1 MKDARLA
8 DLAIFIM
15 FFFSLKDGKRLWQ
28 SLTLILLPHIF
39 FSSCQMWFSSLLP
52 RGTIQGTLTKIQGT
66 REPSHDLK
74 SPRPT
79 ELHQLPAVTIPH
91 SALYVGGLQWPDHLL
106 SGPKHITP
114 IHTTASPAGQSQTS
128 CQERTELFLFFFPDL
143 TVVQQK
149 QCEDTWVGQCEF
161 AWLLLENYPYIVN

>member
-128 CQERTELFLFFFPDL
+128 CQERTELFFFFPDL